1 MKSRSRSFL
10 AAASLAALAA
20 CATGPAGE
28 QSRSGG
34 SPADADAAR
43 PQIMAVLDTTAA
55 GWNRGDLSAY
65 LSAYVPEAT
74 EMLATG
80 PAGGV
85 EAIERTMR
93 EGFWRTGR
101 PLQQLRYE
109 HVNVR
114 MLGRDNALVTGQYV
128 LTGAERPERTGWFT
142 TVWTRTPRGWRMIH
156 DHS

>member
-1 MKSRSRSFL
+1 VKPRPQSFL
-10 AAASLAALAA
+10 AVVWLAALAA
-20 CATGPAGE
+20 CATPPAGDI
-28 QSRSGG
+28 SRPG
-34 SPADADAAR
+34 SSTDGDAAR

-65 LSAYVPEAT
+65 LSAYTPGAT

-109 HVNVR
+109 QVNVR
-114 MLGRDNALVTGQYV
+114 MLGRDNALVTGKYV
-128 LTGAERPERTGWFT
+128 LTGGERPERTGWFT
-142 TVWTRTPRGWRMIH
+142 TVWTRTPQGWRMIH